1 MILYIHIPFCASKC
15 GYCAFSS
22 YTGADSSVKQAYV
35 QALLLDIASTLD
47 GYYHGRLE
55 SSLLDSRG
63 IEQKSSIQDSGV
75 LESKSLRSSAN
86 FVQLDSIYI
95 GGGTP
100 SLLPSSAYALIFEQ
114 IARFCDM
121 QSVQEITIEANPNS
135 LQSQW
140 CKDLASLGVTRI
152 SLGVQSFD
160 KNKLAFL
167 ERDHSG
173 QDIYQALE
181 AAQVFPHRSIDM
193 MYGTPFDDET
203 TLYNDIQ
210 KACALAVD
218 HLSAYSLMIEQGAR
232 FAYKYQSLATSTR
245 EQGDDLAMQAKLV
258 RTITSEC
265 GFSQYEISNFAR
277 PYKCLHNRKY
287 WAGEEYLGCG
297 VGAVGRVG
305 KVRYKGAKD
314 LRAYIQNPLAKECE
328 NLSSGDLAFEAVFL
342 GLRSDSGVLLPFIH
356 PHINANRLAIL
367 LEEKICTVKDNYL
380 LANDILLADEIT
392 LWLMRDI

>member
-1 MILYIHIPFCASKC
+1 MIYKKPAR
-15 GYCAFSS
+15 
-22 YTGADSSVKQAYV
+22 
-35 QALLLDIASTLD
+35 LLLI
-47 GYYHGRLE
+47 
-55 SSLLDSRG
+55 
-63 IEQKSSIQDSGV
+63 
-75 LESKSLRSSAN
+75 
-86 FVQLDSIYI
+86 
-95 GGGTP
+95 
-100 SLLPSSAYALIFEQ
+100 
-114 IARFCDM
+114 
-121 QSVQEITIEANPNS
+121 
-135 LQSQW
+135 
-140 CKDLASLGVTRI
+140 I
-152 SLGVQSFD
+152 S
-160 KNKLAFL
+160 
-167 ERDHSG
+167 
-173 QDIYQALE
+173 
-181 AAQVFPHRSIDM
+181 PP
-193 MYGTPFDDET
+193 T
-203 TLYNDIQ
+203 
-210 KACALAVD
+210 
-218 HLSAYSLMIEQGAR
+218 LMIEQGAR